1 MTKQELNRWRAITA
15 GATILLGIGIIISA
29 CCVFHNM
36 FASAEAAAMM
46 IFVFSLVVIIVA
58 GLCWFLRDLQ
68 VRSVEDNDIRE
79 LLENITEVKTINVE
93 KRIPGRARKHG

>member
-46 IFVFSLVVIIVA
+46 IFVFSLVVIIVG

-68 VRSVEDNDIRE
+68 VRSVEDEDLRK
-79 LLENITEVKTINVE
+79 LLEPKLKRKYVRQGERINDNN
-93 KRIPGRARKHG
+93 